1 MEFRCQACRHLG
13 PAASVEERDGTVGA
27 VCESCGTWSP
37 LTGGSQSADSVDS
50 GGSDSPEQTAET
62 PPATDEHDYRKI
74 KQSLRPEPGEGPRCP
89 KCAHLLETGA
99 DNCPRCGLNLER
111 AAAYDAGEAPWETPP
126 EGLEDAHERA
136 EHLWETARSEA
147 KNRDDGGFDPE
158 SLEAYVQHVSERNLL
173 EFAVRR
179 LRFYLADHPNDE
191 HALEAL
197 DELAGRLQDKVA
209 VAEARVESDTEDFSE
224 EVETLQRILPWVVLL
239 LTVVVVGLLFL
250 MIFG

>member
-1 MEFRCQACRHLG
+1 VEFRCQACRHLG
-13 PAASVEERDGTVGA
+13 PADSVEERDGTVGA

-37 LTGGSQSADSVDS
+37 LTGGSGPTESEGSTSA
-50 GGSDSPEQTAET
+50 EQATET
-62 PPATDEHDYRKI
+62 PPATDERDYRKI

-89 KCAHLLETGA
+89 KCAHLLESGA
-99 DNCPRCGLNLER
+99 DNCPRCGLNLAR
-111 AAAYDAGEAPWETPP
+111 AATYDAGEAPWETPP
-126 EGLEDAHERA
+126 DGLEDAHKRA
-136 EHLWETARSEA
+136 EQLWETARTEA
-147 KNRDDGGFDPE
+147 DDREDGGLEPD

-179 LRFYLADHPNDE
+179 LRFYLADHPDDE
-191 HALEAL
+191 HALGAL

-209 VAEARVESDTEDFSE
+209 VAEARVESDAEDFSE

-239 LTVVVVGLLFL
+239 LTVVVVGVLSL